1 MDQPKLERMLR
12 LITMLINN
20 RKTTK
25 EIADSLDCSLRTVQ
39 RYIDTIRASGF
50 IVHDR
55 SKGVPYLS
63 QKSKP
68 FKEIDELIHFTEEEA
83 LILKKAIDSIDDSN
97 TLKLNLKKKLYNLYD
112 YPFLADLLVKPEN
125 SKNVHALIEA
135 IQDKKCVILAKYRS
149 ANTNQVSNRTVEP
162 YKFTTN
168 YQQTWCFEHSSQS
181 CKLFNVSRIGSVELT
196 KDSWQ
201 HEDKHFDAPIDV
213 FRLSGVYIGNAMLK
227 LNIRAYNLLIEEYP
241 LSEKYI
247 IQGKKNEYIFDA
259 PICSFEGA
267 GRFILGLYNEIEVL
281 GDDGLIEFINSK
293 INSLK
298 KL

>member
-1 MDQPKLERMLR
+1 MDQPKLERLLR

-20 RKTTK
+20 RKNTK
-25 EIADSLDCSLRTVQ
+25 EIADTLNCSLRTVQ
-39 RYIDTIRASGF
+39 RYIDTIRAAGF

-112 YPFLADLLVKPEN
+112 YPFLADVLVKPEN

-135 IQDKKCVILAKYRS
+135 IQDKKCVTLTKYRS

-168 YQQTWCFEHSSQS
+168 YQQIWCFEHSSQA
-181 CKLFNVSRIGSVELT
+181 CKLFNVLRIGSVELMV
-196 KDSWQ
+196 DPWQ

-213 FRLSGVYIGNAMLK
+213 FRLSGEIIGNIKLK
-227 LNIRAYNLLIEEYP
+227 LNVRAYNLLLEEYP

-247 IQGKKNEYIFDA
+247 VQGKKNEFIFEA
-259 PICSFEGA
+259 PICSYEGA
-267 GRFILGLYNEIEVL
+267 GRFILGLYNDIEIL
-281 GDDGLIEFINSK
+281 GDQGLKDFINTK
-293 INSLK
+293 INFLR